1 MLEVGPQFYVRDQ
14 ETHIASQTISA
25 LVSMVQ
31 ARCKYQSLI
40 PTGRLV
46 YCVYVFSGAACEAAR
61 EGIPSVAF
69 SGSSTKQVSFTTL
82 TSSPNDAATRAALTY
97 AQLTTTF
104 TKALLASSARPIL
117 PTNVTVNVNFPST
130 SNCPSASNFKFVFTR
145 LVSNSRATDV
155 TTCGTNHLPVESTAI
170 NQGCIVTVSVMN
182 AVSKSDVDATT
193 QSQVLN
199 RISSILS
206 CLS

>member
-1 MLEVGPQFYVRDQ
+1 M
-14 ETHIASQTISA
+14 H
-25 LVSMVQ
+25 
-31 ARCKYQSLI
+31 
-40 PTGRLV
+40 GR
-46 YCVYVFSGAACEAAR
+46 GAACEAAR

-82 TSSPNDAATRAALTY
+82 TSSPNDAATRAALIY
-97 AQLTTTF
+97 SQLTTILTE
-104 TKALLASSARPIL
+104 ALLASSARPIL
-117 PTNVTVNVNFPST
+117 PPNVTVNVNYPST
-130 SNCPSASNFKFVFTR
+130 SNCPSASSFKFVLTR
-145 LVSNSRATDV
+145 LTSNTRATDV

-182 AVSKSDVDATT
+182 AVSKGDVDATT
-193 QSQVLN
+193 QGQVLN